1 MELQDAEL
9 PRFGQHPLPLRRG
22 QLLAVVRE
30 VERVGAVWAVERA
43 GVGDL
48 CQHAVRLIHRQA
60 PPTAWQ
66 RVERGSSAPRR
77 RPRDYTFRAT
87 PLRSRRPSAPRR
99 TDSRLLRLSDS
110 GPALPLAPAAL
121 AVSARGPT
129 PFGPVAPGEAD
140 S

>member
-9 PRFGQHPLPLRRG
+9 PRFGQHSLPLRCG

-43 GVGDL
+43 GVGEL
-48 CQHAVRLIHRQA
+48 CQHAVGLIHHQA

-77 RPRDYTFRAT
+77 RPRGYTFRAT
-87 PLRSRRPSAPRR
+87 PPRSRRPSAPHR
-99 TDSRLLRLSDS
+99 TDSRWLRLFDS
-110 GPALPLAPAAL
+110 GLALPPVPAAL
-121 AVSARGPT
+121 AFCAPGPT
-129 PFGPVAPGEAD
+129 PVGPVAAD
-140 S
+140 EVDS